1 MPVLTIPISVIAFQT
16 NCCNG
21 VNFYSP
27 VLTIHPSLITLIT
40 AKTNSY
46 VDVCFCLTVW
56 ASGLSVIAT
65 HYSFCLS
72 LVASHLDNAC
82 MLLEQQLNASS
93 FRACPFS
100 FSFSFSQRSLF
111 CLCLSSVGHLNNPPT
126 NIHQSVS
133 QHWVWYGMI

>member
-1 MPVLTIPISVIAFQT
+1 MPVLTIPILVIAFQT
-16 NCCNG
+16 NYCNG

-46 VDVCFCLTVW
+46 IGVCFCLTVW

-72 LVASHLDNAC
+72 LVAAHLDNAC
-82 MLLEQQLNASS
+82 MLLGQQINASS
-93 FRACPFS
+93 FRASPFFF
-100 FSFSFSQRSLF
+100 FSDILVFLFMSLI
-111 CLCLSSVGHLNNPPT
+111 CWSTGQST
-126 NIHQSVS
+126 NQYSPKCKLAL
-133 QHWVWYGMI
+133 GMV